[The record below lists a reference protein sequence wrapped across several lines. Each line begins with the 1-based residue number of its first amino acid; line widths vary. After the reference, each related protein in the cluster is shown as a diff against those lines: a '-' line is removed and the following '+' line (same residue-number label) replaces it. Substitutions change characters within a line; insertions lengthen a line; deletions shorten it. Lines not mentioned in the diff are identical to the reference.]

1 LNVSDW
7 ETGENERERERAGG
21 SSLAG
26 QTLESVPRE
35 TKGEGREM
43 STLL

>member
-1 LNVSDW
+1 M
-7 ETGENERERERAGG
+7 GGEREREGECRGG
-21 SSLAG
+21 SSVAG

-35 TKGEGREM
+35 TKGVGREM

>member
-1 LNVSDW
+1 MKW
-7 ETGENERERERAGG
+7 ETGENEREREKAGG

-35 TKGEGREM
+35 TKGGGREM
-43 STLL
+43 STLLQA